1 MAEFDLGTRYN
12 MSYLRDFT
20 TKFMFIPVLSLKH
33 VEEDLRSLETSLTRG
48 THTHA
53 LAPIVPYSME
63 NSVADAMYNKIIV
76 FVNCFLSNECKKGY
90 QTFQCSQ
97 KLFNI
102 LAAFELTF
110 RKKNIVYPHDS

>member
-1 MAEFDLGTRYN
+1 MVYKFVVLLWACKKGQFYVLNLFPNIQAEFDLGTRYN

-20 TKFMFIPVLSLKH
+20 TKIVRDFANESLP
-33 VEEDLRSLETSLTRG
+33 DCLILFRG

-76 FVNCFLSNECKKGY
+76 FVFDQVVDTTPWKSWW
-90 QTFQCSQ
+90 
-97 KLFNI
+97 
-102 LAAFELTF
+102 
-110 RKKNIVYPHDS
+110 